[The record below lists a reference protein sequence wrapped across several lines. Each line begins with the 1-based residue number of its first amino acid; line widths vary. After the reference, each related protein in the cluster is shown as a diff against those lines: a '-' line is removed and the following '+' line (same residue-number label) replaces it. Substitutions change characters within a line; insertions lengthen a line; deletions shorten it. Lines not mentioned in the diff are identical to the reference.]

1 MIRNVRAC
9 KTAAEERGVIAKE
22 CANLRTAFKEN
33 DIEYRHRNVAK
44 LMFIHMLG
52 YPTHFGQMECLK
64 LIASPGFPEKRIGY
78 LGLMVLLDE
87 RQEVLMLV
95 TNSLKN
101 DLNHT
106 NQFIIGLALC
116 ALGNICSSEMARDLA
131 PEVERLLNSNNSYIR
146 KKAALCSVRIIRKVP
161 DLAEYLLGPASGL
174 LQDKHH
180 GVLLSGTKLA
190 IQLCDTHPPALDYFR
205 KQVPTLV
212 RILKNLVVSGYAPE
226 YDVGGITDPFLQIRV
241 LRLLRMLGKGDP
253 DASDIMSDILAQVAT
268 NTEANKNTGNAILYE
283 CVHTIFGVEAIGGLR
298 VLAINILGRFLANR
312 DNNIRY
318 VALHT
323 LIKVVAVDTQ
333 AVQRHRNTIVE
344 CVKDSDISIRR
355 RALELV
361 CALVNEG
368 NLKALTRELLDYL
381 RAADSDF
388 KPDLTSKICALV
400 QRYAPSK
407 LYHVEIMLRVMTEAG
422 EYVTDDVIRFLVV
435 LISNAP
441 ELQGFAVRSFF
452 HAMRSWKGQES
463 LGVVT
468 VWCLGEYG
476 EMLVNNTGLLQGE
489 TPLQVAE
496 AEVVQMLE
504 GIMKDTRA
512 TPTLKAYVLVAL
524 LKLSCRFPS
533 CSQRIKWLEEQHRH
547 SLVLELQQRS
557 VEFSAVLAR
566 HDKIKATLAD
576 KMPALDEVAYR
587 SKRADLAPDAAARA
601 AAPTGQPSANGAA
614 AAGGAVGGV
623 RAAAPQAQAQV
634 LADLLDL
641 TADDSSAAPAAAA
654 AAPAAAA
661 GGLLDLLGGVSAP
674 AAVATS
680 APAAGGA
687 DLLLDLLSLGD
698 APAPPAAAAAPAAM
712 PAAAMDPLAGLMGG
726 AAPTLITPT
735 PAAAPFAPAAAPA
748 AAVDPFGGFAAAPA
762 AAAAPAFP
770 GIVALES
777 RGLRITFEFAKD
789 PAAPQSTTI
798 SATYT
803 NSSPS
808 PLTDFVF
815 QAAVPKF
822 MQLQLEA
829 ASGAAVP
836 ASNSGSVT
844 QTMRIT
850 NTLHG
855 QKPLV
860 MKLRVSYKVG
870 GQDVLEQGQGSGAG
884 RTRVAT
890 CRKYHLPS
898 SSSHP
903 VRPLPPCS
911 LAARIR
917 RLSASPFPLHPF
929 PPTPS
934 PRPFPTPPR
943 PHPSPRASPQ
953 AAVRALV
960 VALLAVAMAGG
971 AAEARPEGFGR
982 WFVVPALDGEGSF
995 AGACGPRVAGETPAC
1010 NVSGR
1015 SKGHE
1020 LRSYPDDEVREE
1032 KGRVRLGERKEMIG
1046 RGKKW
1051 GVGREGIE
1059 GEGMVWVTTIVVNA
1073 SYDKAVED
1081 GTWRLHSF
1089 FAGHNARSEPIAL
1102 TAPVLTMP
1110 RPEAAGYE
1118 VSLVVPR
1125 RYSPESVPQ
1134 PTDPT
1139 VKLVLMPRGVV
1150 RAVLGPFGGFPTEAV
1165 YGSKLQRLKGLLER
1179 RGMGFDE
1186 SSGSTVTFVMGD
1198 LLAKQGQSTNSWWRT
1213 TTCVLHVVPR
1223 SALWSSPNLTP
1234 SSVPFPSPR
1243 HRIALVKSP
1252 TLPSSPPF
1260 PSHPS
1265 NATGTPTL
1273 SAMVLKTELCRFS
1286 GAKIYPGRGIRF
1298 IRADSQVF
1306 LFVNAKCKQYF
1317 HNRLKPSKLDWT
1329 AIYRKQHKKDVQ
1341 AEGVRRKKRTAT
1353 KVHSRSI
1360 VGASLE
1366 VIQKRRSEKAEV
1378 RAAARDAALREIKER
1393 LKKVKDEK
1401 KAKKAEVTTK
1411 QAKAATKAAAPRAS
1425 GPKGGKVASLH
1436 HAATMA
1442 LVANEGFQHILRV
1455 LNTNV
1460 DGRTKIMYALT
1471 SIRGIGRRFANIVC
1485 KKADVDL
1492 NKRAGELSAAELE
1505 NLMVIVGN
1513 PRQFKIPDWFLNR
1526 QKDYKDGRYSQ
1537 VVSNGLDMKMRD
1549 DLERLKKIRNH
1560 RGLRHYWGLRVRGQ
1574 HTKTTGRRGRTVG
1587 VSKKR

>member
-1 MIRNVRAC
+1 MCHAP
-9 KTAAEERGVIAKE
+9 
-22 CANLRTAFKEN
+22 CANLT
-33 DIEYRHRNVAK
+33 
-44 LMFIHMLG
+44 
-52 YPTHFGQMECLK
+52 
-64 LIASPGFPEKRIGY
+64 
-78 LGLMVLLDE
+78 
-87 RQEVLMLV
+87 
-95 TNSLKN
+95 
-101 DLNHT
+101 
-106 NQFIIGLALC
+106 
-116 ALGNICSSEMARDLA
+116 NIC
-131 PEVERLLNSNNSYIR
+131 
-146 KKAALCSVRIIRKVP
+146 
-161 DLAEYLLGPASGL
+161 ASL
-174 LQDKHH
+174 
-180 GVLLSGTKLA
+180 
-190 IQLCDTHPPALDYFR
+190 HP
-205 KQVPTLV
+205 
-212 RILKNLVVSGYAPE
+212 S
-226 YDVGGITDPFLQIRV
+226 
-241 LRLLRMLGKGDP
+241 
-253 DASDIMSDILAQVAT
+253 
-268 NTEANKNTGNAILYE
+268 
-283 CVHTIFGVEAIGGLR
+283 LR
-298 VLAINILGRFLANR
+298 V
-312 DNNIRY
+312 
-318 VALHT
+318 V
-323 LIKVVAVDTQ
+323 
-333 AVQRHRNTIVE
+333 
-344 CVKDSDISIRR
+344 
-355 RALELV
+355 
-361 CALVNEG
+361 
-368 NLKALTRELLDYL
+368 
-381 RAADSDF
+381 
-388 KPDLTSKICALV
+388 
-400 QRYAPSK
+400 
-407 LYHVEIMLRVMTEAG
+407 
-422 EYVTDDVIRFLVV
+422 
-435 LISNAP
+435 
-441 ELQGFAVRSFF
+441 
-452 HAMRSWKGQES
+452 WQES

-566 HDKIKATLAD
+566 HDKIKSTLAD

-614 AAGGAVGGV
+614 AAGGAAGGV
-623 RAAAPQAQAQV
+623 RAAAAPQAQAQV

-674 AAVATS
+674 AAVAAS

-698 APAPPAAAAAPAAM
+698 VPAPPAAAAAPAAM
-712 PAAAMDPLAGLMGG
+712 PAAAIDPLAGLMGG

-735 PAAAPFAPAAAPA
+735 PAPAPFAPAAAA

-762 AAAAPAFP
+762 AAVAAPSFP

-777 RGLRITFEFAKD
+777 RGLRITFEFTKD

-829 ASGAAVP
+829 ASGQWCQPATPLAAHCIPLCACQQQRQRDTDHAHHQHP
-836 ASNSGSVT
+836 AWPEATGDEAEGVI
-844 QTMRIT
+844 Q
-850 NTLHG
+850 
-855 QKPLV
+855 
-860 MKLRVSYKVG
+860 G
-870 GQDVLEQGQGSGAG
+870 GRTGRLGAG
-884 RTRVAT
+884 PGQQ
-890 CRKYHLPS
+890 LPRRL
-898 SSSHP
+898 H
-903 VRPLPPCS
+903 S
-911 LAARIR
+911 LA
-917 RLSASPFPLHPF
+917 LS
-929 PPTPS
+929 PS
-934 PRPFPTPPR
+934 TTM
-943 PHPSPRASPQ
+943 Q
-953 AAVRALV
+953 AVRALV

-995 AGACGPRVAGETPAC
+995 AGACGPRVAEETPAC

-1020 LRSYPDDEVREE
+1020 LRSYPDDE
-1032 KGRVRLGERKEMIG
+1032 
-1046 RGKKW
+1046 
-1051 GVGREGIE
+1051 
-1059 GEGMVWVTTIVVNA
+1059 VWVTTIVVNA

-1150 RAVLGPFGGFPTEAV
+1150 RAVLGPFGGFPTEVV

-1179 RGMGFDE
+1179 RGMG
-1186 SSGSTVTFVMGD
+1186 
-1198 LLAKQGQSTNSWWRT
+1198 
-1213 TTCVLHVVPR
+1213 
-1223 SALWSSPNLTP
+1223 
-1234 SSVPFPSPR
+1234 
-1243 HRIALVKSP
+1243 
-1252 TLPSSPPF
+1252 
-1260 PSHPS
+1260 
-1265 NATGTPTL
+1265 
-1273 SAMVLKTELCRFS
+1273 AMVLKTELCRFS

-1425 GPKGGKVASLH
+1425 GPKGGKGAS
-1436 HAATMA
+1436 
-1442 LVANEGFQHILRV
+1442 G
-1455 LNTNV
+1455 
-1460 DGRTKIMYALT
+1460 G
-1471 SIRGIGRRFANIVC
+1471 GGG
-1485 KKADVDL
+1485 
-1492 NKRAGELSAAELE
+1492 KR
-1505 NLMVIVGN
+1505 
-1513 PRQFKIPDWFLNR
+1513 
-1526 QKDYKDGRYSQ
+1526 
-1537 VVSNGLDMKMRD
+1537 
-1549 DLERLKKIRNH
+1549 
-1560 RGLRHYWGLRVRGQ
+1560 
-1574 HTKTTGRRGRTVG
+1574 
-1587 VSKKR
+1587 

>member
-205 KQVPTLV
+205 KQVPVLV

-381 RAADSDF
+381 RAADSEF

-422 EYVTDDVIRFLVV
+422 EFVTDDVIRFLVV

-566 HDKIKATLAD
+566 HDKIKSTLAD

-614 AAGGAVGGV
+614 AAGGAAGGV
-623 RAAAPQAQAQV
+623 RAAAAPQAQAQV

-674 AAVATS
+674 AAVAAS

-698 APAPPAAAAAPAAM
+698 VPAPPAAAAAPAAM
-712 PAAAMDPLAGLMGG
+712 PAAAIDPLAGLMGG

-735 PAAAPFAPAAAPA
+735 PAPAPFAPAAAA

-762 AAAAPAFP
+762 AAVAAPSFP

-777 RGLRITFEFAKD
+777 RGLRITFEFTKD

-829 ASGAAVP
+829 ASGAVVP

-855 QKPLV
+855 QRAFAAIPL
-860 MKLRVSYKVG
+860 
-870 GQDVLEQGQGSGAG
+870 Q
-884 RTRVAT
+884 
-890 CRKYHLPS
+890 PF
-898 SSSHP
+898 P
-903 VRPLPPCS
+903 PPL
-911 LAARIR
+911 
-917 RLSASPFPLHPF
+917 PLHPF

-943 PHPSPRASPQ
+943 PHPPPRASPPP
-953 AAVRALV
+953 AVRALV

-995 AGACGPRVAGETPAC
+995 AGACGPRVAEETPAC

-1020 LRSYPDDEVREE
+1020 LRSYPDDEVR
-1032 KGRVRLGERKEMIG
+1032 GERGESEG
-1046 RGKKW
+1046 ESGEGGKKGGSW
-1051 GVGREGIE
+1051 GDRWEIGGN
-1059 GEGMVWVTTIVVNA
+1059 GE
-1073 SYDKAVED
+1073 
-1081 GTWRLHSF
+1081 
-1089 FAGHNARSEPIAL
+1089 
-1102 TAPVLTMP
+1102 
-1110 RPEAAGYE
+1110 
-1118 VSLVVPR
+1118 
-1125 RYSPESVPQ
+1125 
-1134 PTDPT
+1134 
-1139 VKLVLMPRGVV
+1139 
-1150 RAVLGPFGGFPTEAV
+1150 
-1165 YGSKLQRLKGLLER
+1165 
-1179 RGMGFDE
+1179 
-1186 SSGSTVTFVMGD
+1186 
-1198 LLAKQGQSTNSWWRT
+1198 
-1213 TTCVLHVVPR
+1213 
-1223 SALWSSPNLTP
+1223 
-1234 SSVPFPSPR
+1234 
-1243 HRIALVKSP
+1243 
-1252 TLPSSPPF
+1252 
-1260 PSHPS
+1260 
-1265 NATGTPTL
+1265 
-1273 SAMVLKTELCRFS
+1273 
-1286 GAKIYPGRGIRF
+1286 
-1298 IRADSQVF
+1298 
-1306 LFVNAKCKQYF
+1306 
-1317 HNRLKPSKLDWT
+1317 
-1329 AIYRKQHKKDVQ
+1329 
-1341 AEGVRRKKRTAT
+1341 
-1353 KVHSRSI
+1353 
-1360 VGASLE
+1360 
-1366 VIQKRRSEKAEV
+1366 
-1378 RAAARDAALREIKER
+1378 
-1393 LKKVKDEK
+1393 
-1401 KAKKAEVTTK
+1401 
-1411 QAKAATKAAAPRAS
+1411 
-1425 GPKGGKVASLH
+1425 
-1436 HAATMA
+1436 
-1442 LVANEGFQHILRV
+1442 
-1455 LNTNV
+1455 
-1460 DGRTKIMYALT
+1460 
-1471 SIRGIGRRFANIVC
+1471 
-1485 KKADVDL
+1485 
-1492 NKRAGELSAAELE
+1492 
-1505 NLMVIVGN
+1505 
-1513 PRQFKIPDWFLNR
+1513 
-1526 QKDYKDGRYSQ
+1526 
-1537 VVSNGLDMKMRD
+1537 
-1549 DLERLKKIRNH
+1549 
-1560 RGLRHYWGLRVRGQ
+1560 
-1574 HTKTTGRRGRTVG
+1574 
-1587 VSKKR
+1587 

>member
-146 KKAALCSVRIIRKVP
+146 KKVTPQRNPSLHSRPGCHWDACVRAVEAALCSVRIIRKVP

-205 KQVPTLV
+205 KQVPVLVRILKNLVVSGYVPEYDQVPTLV

-344 CVKDSDISIRR
+344 CDSDISIRR

-489 TPLQVAE
+489 TPLQVVE

-566 HDKIKATLAD
+566 HDKIKSASHTPPPLFSHTPFPSHPRSLPPVSSPMGSLPWVPLCIAGRCLASCSTLAD

-587 SKRADLAPDAAARA
+587 SKRADLAPDAAA
-601 AAPTGQPSANGAA
+601 PPS
-614 AAGGAVGGV
+614 
-623 RAAAPQAQAQV
+623 P
-634 LADLLDL
+634 
-641 TADDSSAAPAAAA
+641 
-654 AAPAAAA
+654 
-661 GGLLDLLGGVSAP
+661 
-674 AAVATS
+674 
-680 APAAGGA
+680 GGA

-712 PAAAMDPLAGLMGG
+712 PAAAIDPLAGLMGG

-735 PAAAPFAPAAAPA
+735 PAPAPFAPAAAA

-762 AAAAPAFP
+762 AAAAPSFP

-798 SATYT
+798 SASYT

-829 ASGAAVP
+829 ASGAVVP

-860 MKLRVSYKVG
+860 MKLRVSYKKGTV
-870 GQDVLEQGQGSGAG
+870 
-884 RTRVAT
+884 RV
-890 CRKYHLPS
+890 
-898 SSSHP
+898 
-903 VRPLPPCS
+903 
-911 LAARIR
+911 
-917 RLSASPFPLHPF
+917 
-929 PPTPS
+929 
-934 PRPFPTPPR
+934 
-943 PHPSPRASPQ
+943 
-953 AAVRALV
+953 LV

-982 WFVVPALDGEGSF
+982 WFVVPALDGEGSY
-995 AGACGPRVAGETPAC
+995 AGACGPRVAEETPAC

-1020 LRSYPDDEVREE
+1020 LRSYPDDE
-1032 KGRVRLGERKEMIG
+1032 
-1046 RGKKW
+1046 
-1051 GVGREGIE
+1051 
-1059 GEGMVWVTTIVVNA
+1059 VWVTTIVVNA

-1186 SSGSTVTFVMGD
+1186 SSG
-1198 LLAKQGQSTNSWWRT
+1198 A
-1213 TTCVLHVVPR
+1213 
-1223 SALWSSPNLTP
+1223 
-1234 SSVPFPSPR
+1234 VPFPSPR

-1425 GPKGGKVASLH
+1425 VPKGGKGAS
-1436 HAATMA
+1436 
-1442 LVANEGFQHILRV
+1442 G
-1455 LNTNV
+1455 
-1460 DGRTKIMYALT
+1460 G
-1471 SIRGIGRRFANIVC
+1471 GGG
-1485 KKADVDL
+1485 
-1492 NKRAGELSAAELE
+1492 KR
-1505 NLMVIVGN
+1505 
-1513 PRQFKIPDWFLNR
+1513 
-1526 QKDYKDGRYSQ
+1526 
-1537 VVSNGLDMKMRD
+1537 
-1549 DLERLKKIRNH
+1549 
-1560 RGLRHYWGLRVRGQ
+1560 
-1574 HTKTTGRRGRTVG
+1574 
-1587 VSKKR
+1587 

>member
-489 TPLQVAE
+489 TPLQVVE

-614 AAGGAVGGV
+614 AAGGTAGGV
-623 RAAAPQAQAQV
+623 RAAAAPQAQAQV

-680 APAAGGA
+680 APSPGGA

-712 PAAAMDPLAGLMGG
+712 PAAAIDPLAGLMGG

-735 PAAAPFAPAAAPA
+735 PAPAPFAPAAAA

-762 AAAAPAFP
+762 AAAAPSFP

-798 SATYT
+798 SASYT

-829 ASGAAVP
+829 ASGAVVP

-860 MKLRVSYKVG
+860 MKLRVSYKKGTV
-870 GQDVLEQGQGSGAG
+870 
-884 RTRVAT
+884 RV
-890 CRKYHLPS
+890 
-898 SSSHP
+898 
-903 VRPLPPCS
+903 
-911 LAARIR
+911 
-917 RLSASPFPLHPF
+917 
-929 PPTPS
+929 
-934 PRPFPTPPR
+934 
-943 PHPSPRASPQ
+943 
-953 AAVRALV
+953 LV

-982 WFVVPALDGEGSF
+982 WFVVPALDGEGSY
-995 AGACGPRVAGETPAC
+995 AGACGPRVAEETPAC

-1020 LRSYPDDEVREE
+1020 LRSYPDDE
-1032 KGRVRLGERKEMIG
+1032 
-1046 RGKKW
+1046 
-1051 GVGREGIE
+1051 
-1059 GEGMVWVTTIVVNA
+1059 VWVTTIVVNA

-1186 SSGSTVTFVMGD
+1186 SSG
-1198 LLAKQGQSTNSWWRT
+1198 A
-1213 TTCVLHVVPR
+1213 
-1223 SALWSSPNLTP
+1223 
-1234 SSVPFPSPR
+1234 VPFPSPR

-1425 GPKGGKVASLH
+1425 VPKGGKGAS
-1436 HAATMA
+1436 
-1442 LVANEGFQHILRV
+1442 G
-1455 LNTNV
+1455 
-1460 DGRTKIMYALT
+1460 G
-1471 SIRGIGRRFANIVC
+1471 GGG
-1485 KKADVDL
+1485 
-1492 NKRAGELSAAELE
+1492 KR
-1505 NLMVIVGN
+1505 
-1513 PRQFKIPDWFLNR
+1513 
-1526 QKDYKDGRYSQ
+1526 
-1537 VVSNGLDMKMRD
+1537 
-1549 DLERLKKIRNH
+1549 
-1560 RGLRHYWGLRVRGQ
+1560 
-1574 HTKTTGRRGRTVG
+1574 
-1587 VSKKR
+1587 

>member
-1 MIRNVRAC
+1 MMLGGTRLRDMIRNVRAC

-95 TNSLKN
+95 TNSLKKFVN
-101 DLNHT
+101 GSRTTGVHAVEWPHVLLFLDPVRDRGSLSPLSNDLASSSLFSSCSHYPSFSSSPLSPDPFPPRSRSDLNHT

-146 KKAALCSVRIIRKVP
+146 KKVIPQVLPARPLGIHACSRDWLLYPMDSLTPLTRPPLESPLTDTQSLLPHPSLLPFPSPSPSLHHSCARAGGAVFGAHHP
-161 DLAEYLLGPASGL
+161 QGAGDLAEYLLGPASGL

-241 LRLLRMLGKGDP
+241 LRLLRLLGKGDP

-318 VALHT
+318 VALNT

-601 AAPTGQPSANGAA
+601 ATPTGQPSANGAA

-623 RAAAPQAQAQV
+623 RAAAAPQAQAQV

-661 GGLLDLLGGVSAP
+661 GGLLDLLGGVRAP
-674 AAVATS
+674 AAVAAS
-680 APAAGGA
+680 APAPGGA

-712 PAAAMDPLAGLMGG
+712 PAAAIDPLAGLMGG

-735 PAAAPFAPAAAPA
+735 SAPAPFAPAAAAAA
-748 AAVDPFGGFAAAPA
+748 AAVDPFGGFAAAPAAAPA

-829 ASGAAVP
+829 ASGAVVP

-860 MKLRVSYKVG
+860 MKLRVSYKVA
-870 GQDVLEQGQGSGAG
+870 GQDVLEQGQVNNFPAG
-884 RTRVAT
+884 
-890 CRKYHLPS
+890 L
-898 SSSHP
+898 
-903 VRPLPPCS
+903 
-911 LAARIR
+911 
-917 RLSASPFPLHPF
+917 
-929 PPTPS
+929 
-934 PRPFPTPPR
+934 
-943 PHPSPRASPQ
+943 
-953 AAVRALV
+953 
-960 VALLAVAMAGG
+960 
-971 AAEARPEGFGR
+971 
-982 WFVVPALDGEGSF
+982 
-995 AGACGPRVAGETPAC
+995 
-1010 NVSGR
+1010 
-1015 SKGHE
+1015 
-1020 LRSYPDDEVREE
+1020 
-1032 KGRVRLGERKEMIG
+1032 
-1046 RGKKW
+1046 
-1051 GVGREGIE
+1051 
-1059 GEGMVWVTTIVVNA
+1059 
-1073 SYDKAVED
+1073 
-1081 GTWRLHSF
+1081 
-1089 FAGHNARSEPIAL
+1089 
-1102 TAPVLTMP
+1102 
-1110 RPEAAGYE
+1110 
-1118 VSLVVPR
+1118 
-1125 RYSPESVPQ
+1125 
-1134 PTDPT
+1134 
-1139 VKLVLMPRGVV
+1139 
-1150 RAVLGPFGGFPTEAV
+1150 
-1165 YGSKLQRLKGLLER
+1165 
-1179 RGMGFDE
+1179 
-1186 SSGSTVTFVMGD
+1186 
-1198 LLAKQGQSTNSWWRT
+1198 
-1213 TTCVLHVVPR
+1213 
-1223 SALWSSPNLTP
+1223 
-1234 SSVPFPSPR
+1234 
-1243 HRIALVKSP
+1243 
-1252 TLPSSPPF
+1252 
-1260 PSHPS
+1260 
-1265 NATGTPTL
+1265 
-1273 SAMVLKTELCRFS
+1273 
-1286 GAKIYPGRGIRF
+1286 
-1298 IRADSQVF
+1298 
-1306 LFVNAKCKQYF
+1306 
-1317 HNRLKPSKLDWT
+1317 
-1329 AIYRKQHKKDVQ
+1329 
-1341 AEGVRRKKRTAT
+1341 
-1353 KVHSRSI
+1353 
-1360 VGASLE
+1360 
-1366 VIQKRRSEKAEV
+1366 
-1378 RAAARDAALREIKER
+1378 
-1393 LKKVKDEK
+1393 
-1401 KAKKAEVTTK
+1401 
-1411 QAKAATKAAAPRAS
+1411 
-1425 GPKGGKVASLH
+1425 
-1436 HAATMA
+1436 
-1442 LVANEGFQHILRV
+1442 
-1455 LNTNV
+1455 
-1460 DGRTKIMYALT
+1460 
-1471 SIRGIGRRFANIVC
+1471 
-1485 KKADVDL
+1485 
-1492 NKRAGELSAAELE
+1492 
-1505 NLMVIVGN
+1505 
-1513 PRQFKIPDWFLNR
+1513 
-1526 QKDYKDGRYSQ
+1526 
-1537 VVSNGLDMKMRD
+1537 
-1549 DLERLKKIRNH
+1549 
-1560 RGLRHYWGLRVRGQ
+1560 
-1574 HTKTTGRRGRTVG
+1574 
-1587 VSKKR
+1587 